1 MHQPGLVTRAERGHN
16 EHETGGLGK
25 PRAPRDQRY
34 EWAYIFGAG
43 CPPRHR
49 WQNETSTLQEP
60 SPHRA
65 DGIDEQ
71 STIQKQISC
80 LAACLCDQEA
90 AMACGAVKRS
100 VIIR

>member
-1 MHQPGLVTRAERGHN
+1 LKQICIGQQARPRIWAKHGT
-16 EHETGGLGK
+16 K
-25 PRAPRDQRY
+25 SRAPRDQRY
-34 EWAYIFGAG
+34 EWAYIFASVARRAAP
-43 CPPRHR
+43 C
-49 WQNETSTLQEP
+49 WQHEPTLQEP

-90 AMACGAVKRS
+90 AMTCGAVKRS